1 MPLSVRIAR
10 NLIWFQATLT
20 LLNIVLLI
28 LGLALNP
35 NDFLEDLLY
44 APFYL
49 LPLAT
54 GWLANQWR
62 TRRPRV
68 RHATIAVQLA
78 IPLLDFI
85 HFLIEDTLMWVLSA
99 SWSAL
104 IVTLLLLPPARTWF
118 APTAQMPGTPSQPAP
133 PAAT

>member
-1 MPLSVRIAR
+1 MPLSVRVAR

-20 LLNIVLLI
+20 LLGIVLLI
-28 LGLALNP
+28 LGLVLDP
-35 NDFLEDLLY
+35 SDLQEGLLY

-49 LPLAT
+49 PPLAA

-85 HFLIEDTLMWVLSA
+85 HFLIEDTLSWVLTA
-99 SWSAL
+99 PWSAL
-104 IVTLLLLPPARTWF
+104 IVTLLLLPPARAWF
-118 APTAQMPGTPSQPAP
+118 APTLQTPYTPSQPAP
-133 PAAT
+133 PAAI